1 MTKPVRFKMIDNDNP
16 FAIAEVIEEANIRSF
31 RMNPQWV
38 EIMET
43 ETSSITE
50 EKQVQRK
57 PRTPKKETV
66 E

>member
-16 FAIAEVIEEANIRSF
+16 FAIAEVIEEGNIISF
-31 RMNPQWV
+31 RMNPEWV
-38 EIMET
+38 EIIEN
-43 ETSSITE
+43 ELSE